1 MTFIA
6 VTYGYN
12 MFSIFNT
19 NCNTQTLSDIIAKT
33 CIDTLKIKIVDRISY
48 FKEKEIE
55 MIKSDEDSLNK
66 KLIKL
71 NSDKILEEQKLEQE
85 KLLHEQELA
94 KEKEIKDNK
103 KKNASTVNV
112 SNKKNKN
119 DVNELSPLDQ
129 LIKEIEKTKAS
140 LNQHAINK
148 EKYLTKIKSLEK
160 LHSFYMNLDES
171 KIKIDLLDHSNNRI
185 DLESKGNQIANI
197 YLPNKDCFELV
208 LLQPSKIIF
217 INKIIIILI

>member
-33 CIDTLKIKIVDRISY
+33 CIDTLKIKILDRISY

-66 KLIKL
+66 KLSKL
-71 NSDKILEEQKLEQE
+71 NNDKIIEEQKLEQE
-85 KLLHEQELA
+85 RLLHEQELA
-94 KEKEIKDNK
+94 KEKETKDNK
-103 KKNASTVNV
+103 KKNASSTINT
-112 SNKKNKN
+112 STKKNKN
-119 DVNELSPLDQ
+119 EPTEISQLDQ
-129 LIKEIEKTKAS
+129 LIKEIEKTKLT

-160 LHSFYMNLDES
+160 LHSFYINLDES

-185 DLESKGNQIANI
+185 DLESKGNQIANT
-197 YLPNKDCFELV
+197 YLQNKDCFELV
-208 LLQPSKIIF
+208 LLQSSK
-217 INKIIIILI
+217 LI

>member
-33 CIDTLKIKIVDRISY
+33 CIDTLKIKILDRISY

-66 KLIKL
+66 KLSKL
-71 NSDKILEEQKLEQE
+71 NNDKIIEEQKLEQE
-85 KLLHEQELA
+85 RLLHEQELA
-94 KEKEIKDNK
+94 KEKETKDNK
-103 KKNASTVNV
+103 KKNASTVNT
-112 SNKKNKN
+112 SIKKNKN
-119 DVNELSPLDQ
+119 EPTEISQLDQ
-129 LIKEIEKTKAS
+129 LIKEIEKTKLT

-160 LHSFYMNLDES
+160 LHSFYINLDES

-185 DLESKGNQIANI
+185 DLESKGNQIANT
-197 YLPNKDCFELV
+197 YLQNKDCFELV
-208 LLQPSKIIF
+208 LLQSSK
-217 INKIIIILI
+217 LI

>member
-33 CIDTLKIKIVDRISY
+33 CIDTLKIKILDRISY

-66 KLIKL
+66 KLSKL
-71 NSDKILEEQKLEQE
+71 NNDKIIEEQKLEQE
-85 KLLHEQELA
+85 RLLHEQELA
-94 KEKEIKDNK
+94 KEKETKDNK
-103 KKNASTVNV
+103 KKNAS
-112 SNKKNKN
+112 SNINTSTKKNKN
-119 DVNELSPLDQ
+119 EPTEISQLDQ
-129 LIKEIEKTKAS
+129 LIKEIEKTKLT

-160 LHSFYMNLDES
+160 LHSFYINLDES
-171 KIKIDLLDHSNNRI
+171 KIKIDLLDHSNNT
-185 DLESKGNQIANI
+185 
-197 YLPNKDCFELV
+197 YLQNKDCFELV
-208 LLQPSKIIF
+208 LLQSSK
-217 INKIIIILI
+217 LI